1 MGSDP
6 HADSGESS
14 SEEELLPNDAKG
26 DHSSCNIPSYKK
38 RGNHEMKD
46 LARPCLHN
54 PKEQCFCSSH
64 RGCMPKTQFTDTEG
78 AISRKTCIKCRFRS
92 ANRAKKTPEERAKA
106 KALAK
111 TRKVTGMSNKKS
123 TKGTITGRVMKTPT
137 KKKRSGKR
145 SGKKSIEKSE
155 LFVSSESESESE
167 EEDMADDHP
176 KGTGYRQT
184 PDDEDDAPGQDG
196 SMGGGLPG
204 TIIVA

>member
-14 SEEELLPNDAKG
+14 SEEEILPNDAKG
-26 DHSSCNIPSYKK
+26 DHSSCNLSSYKK

-106 KALAK
+106 KALANI
-111 TRKVTGMSNKKS
+111 RKAPGISNKKS

-137 KKKRSGKR
+137 KKNRSGQ
-145 SGKKSIEKSE
+145 KSIEKSE

-176 KGTGYRQT
+176 KSPGYRQT
-184 PDDEDDAPGQDG
+184 PDDEDDAPGEDG
-196 SMGGGLPG
+196 SMGGGIPG

>member
-14 SEEELLPNDAKG
+14 SEELLPNDAKG
-26 DHSSCNIPSYKK
+26 DHSCCNISNYKK

-46 LARPCLHN
+46 LARLCLHD
-54 PKEQCFCSSH
+54 PKDKCFCSSH

-92 ANRAKKTPEERAKA
+92 ANRTKKTPEERAKA
-106 KALAK
+106 KTLAK
-111 TRKVTGMSNKKS
+111 IRKAPGISSKKS

-137 KKKRSGKR
+137 KKNRSD
-145 SGKKSIEKSE
+145 KKSIEKSE
-155 LFVSSESESESE
+155 LFVSSESESEFE

-176 KGTGYRQT
+176 KGPGYRQT

>member
-26 DHSSCNIPSYKK
+26 DHSCCNISSYKK

-46 LARPCLHN
+46 LARPCLHD
-54 PKEQCFCSSH
+54 PKDKCFCSSH

-78 AISRKTCIKCRFRS
+78 AVSRKTCIKCRFRS
-92 ANRAKKTPEERAKA
+92 ANRTKKTPEERAKA

-111 TRKVTGMSNKKS
+111 IRKAPGISSKKS

-137 KKKRSGKR
+137 KKNRSD
-145 SGKKSIEKSE
+145 KKSIEKSE
-155 LFVSSESESESE
+155 LFVSSESESEFE

-176 KGTGYRQT
+176 KGPGYRQT